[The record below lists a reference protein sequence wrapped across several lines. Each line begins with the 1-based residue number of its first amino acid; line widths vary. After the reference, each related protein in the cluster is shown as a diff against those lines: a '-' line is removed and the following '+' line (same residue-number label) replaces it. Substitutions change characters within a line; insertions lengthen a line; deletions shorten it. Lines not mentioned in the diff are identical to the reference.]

1 MNISSPTVLAEY
13 ARDRRK
19 RMGLNQSEVGDR
31 TGVRQVTVSAFENRP
46 ASTKLETLF
55 KLLSAL
61 ELELQVVPKEQASN
75 ANQGWDEE
83 W

>member
-1 MNISSPTVLAEY
+1 MIISSPTVLAEY

-19 RMGLNQSEVGDR
+19 QMGLNQSEVGDR
-31 TGVRQVTVSAFENRP
+31 TGIRQVTVSAFENRP
-46 ASTKLETLF
+46 DGTKLETLF

-61 ELELQVVPKEQASN
+61 ELELQIVPKEQASN
-75 ANQGWDEE
+75 TSQGWNEE

>member
-1 MNISSPTVLAEY
+1 MIISSPTVLAEY

-19 RMGLNQSEVGDR
+19 QMGLNQSEVGDR
-31 TGVRQVTVSAFENRP
+31 TGIRQVTVSAFENRP
-46 ASTKLETLF
+46 DGTKLETLF

-61 ELELQVVPKEQASN
+61 ELELQIVPKERASN
-75 ANQGWDEE
+75 TSQGWDEE

>member
-1 MNISSPTVLAEY
+1 MPEIGEKKM
-13 ARDRRK
+13 R
-19 RMGLNQSEVGDR
+19 LNQSQVGDR

-61 ELELQVVPKEQASN
+61 ELELQLVPKEKASG
-75 ANQGWDEE
+75 ASQGWDEE

>member
-1 MNISSPTVLAEY
+1 MIISSPTVLAEY

-19 RMGLNQSEVGDR
+19 QMGLNQSEVGDR
-31 TGVRQVTVSAFENRP
+31 TGIRQVTVSAFENRP
-46 ASTKLETLF
+46 DGTKLETLF

-61 ELELQVVPKEQASN
+61 ELELQIVPKEQAGDTSR
-75 ANQGWDEE
+75 GWDEE

>member
-1 MNISSPTVLAEY
+1 MITSSPTALAEY

-19 RMGLNQSEVGDR
+19 QLGLSQSDMGDL
-31 TGVRQVTVSAFENRP
+31 TGLRQVTVSAFENRP
-46 ASTKLETLF
+46 ASTKLETFF

-61 ELELQVVPKEQASN
+61 DLELQIVPKEKSN
-75 ANQGWDEE
+75 SAQGWNEE